1 MIRPQLRRGALA
13 TLLVLASFISY
24 HAALG
29 ESDEELPPPDKTAGV
44 NLRDPVVIAKG
55 LEVLSGT
62 CGGYCHGSEGRG
74 SKGPSLR
81 NRTDLTPQMLHTTIY
96 FGRKRAGHLMPAWG
110 DTLSEEKIWTV
121 IAGIVS
127 LRHADSDDPPQT
139 QTQSH

>member
-13 TLLVLASFISY
+13 ALLVLASFISY

-29 ESDEELPPPDKTAGV
+29 ESDEEPPPPDKTAGV
-44 NLRDPVVIAKG
+44 NLRDPAVIARG

-74 SKGPSLR
+74 SKAPSLR

-110 DTLSEEKIWTV
+110 DTLSEQQIWTV
-121 IAGIVS
+121 IAGIIS
-127 LRHADSDDPPQT
+127 LRHADDDAVPET

>member
-29 ESDEELPPPDKTAGV
+29 ESDEELPPPDKTAGI
-44 NLRDPVVIAKG
+44 NLRDPIVIAKG
-55 LEVLSGT
+55 LEVLSRT

-74 SKGPSLR
+74 SKAPSLR

-110 DTLSEEKIWTV
+110 DTLSEEQIWTV

-127 LRHADSDDPPQT
+127 LRHAESDAGPEI